1 MKINLHTHHSSN
13 KLNVLDIVNQY
24 PNDLVGTP
32 TFFSIGIHPW
42 YIKLDELSE
51 NLEVIETHL
60 KRDSCL
66 AIGECGLDKRIE
78 IPLAVQIS
86 VFEQQ
91 LLLAEQYQKPVIIHC
106 VSAFQELLEVKKRL
120 QITVPFLI
128 HGFSKNVQVMEQ
140 LLANGCYISFGKYLL
155 RNENLAA
162 VFRTVPHNRFFL
174 ETDTMEESLD
184 EVYEK
189 AAAIKAVKII
199 DVEQQI
205 VNTSLEVFGFS
216 KKLRNVLA

>member
-1 MKINLHTHHSSN
+1 MKINLHTHQLSN
-13 KLNVLDIVNQY
+13 KRNVLDIVNQY
-24 PNDLVGTP
+24 PNDLVEEP
-32 TFFSIGIHPW
+32 AFFSIGIHPW
-42 YIKLDELSE
+42 YIELDELSE
-51 NLEVIETHL
+51 NLMIIEAHL
-60 KRDSCL
+60 KSDSCL
-66 AIGECGLDKRIE
+66 ALGECGLDKRIE
-78 IPLAVQIS
+78 TALSIQIS

-106 VSAFQELLEVKKRL
+106 VSAFQELLEIKSRL
-120 QITVPFLI
+120 RITVPFLI

-140 LLANGCYISFGKYLL
+140 LLANNCYISFGKYLL

-162 VFRTVPHNRFFL
+162 VFQAVPHNRFFL

-189 AAAIKAVKII
+189 AAEIKAVKII
-199 DVEQQI
+199 EVEQQI
-205 VNTSLEVFGFS
+205 VNTALEVFGFS